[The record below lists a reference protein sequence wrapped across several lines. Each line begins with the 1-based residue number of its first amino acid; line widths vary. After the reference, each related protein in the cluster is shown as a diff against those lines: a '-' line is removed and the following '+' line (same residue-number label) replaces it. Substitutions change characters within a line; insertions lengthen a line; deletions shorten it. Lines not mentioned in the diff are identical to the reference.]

1 MMRSA
6 NCYLPWDA
14 EIIERVQ
21 ETPDIFTWRLRF
33 TDPEIARNYRFM
45 HGQFNML
52 YLFGV
57 GEVAISVM
65 SGDGLNLLH
74 TIRAVGRVT
83 RAMMEL
89 PEGSRVGVRGPFGR
103 GWPLEDARGRDIVF
117 VTAGLGCAP
126 VVSSIRH
133 VVANRRDYGRLVIMQ
148 SVRYRHEALWE
159 PQYAAWRELPDTQ
172 VLLTSSRD
180 KTRWP
185 LWELGRVGVLLDQ
198 AEYDKNNCYVMMCG
212 PDQMMHDTAK
222 TLVAMGVPG
231 ERVFVSLERNMQCA
245 VGHCGHCQMGGKFV
259 CKDGPVFPYPQV
271 AGLMGVEGF

>member
-1 MMRSA
+1 MSVA
-6 NCYLPWDA
+6 NCYLPWEA
-14 EIIERVQ
+14 EIVERTQ

-33 TDPEIARNYRFM
+33 TDPEIARQYTFQ

-52 YLFGV
+52 YLYGV

-65 SGDGLNLLH
+65 SGDGSSLLH

-89 PEGSRVGVRGPFGR
+89 RVGDRVGVRGPFGR
-103 GWPLEDARGRDIVF
+103 GWPLFDARGQDIVF

-126 VVSSIRH
+126 VVSSIRY
-133 VVANRRDYGRLVIMQ
+133 VVANRQDYGRLVIMQ
-148 SVRYRHEALWE
+148 SVRYRHEALWA
-159 PQYAAWRELPDTQ
+159 PQYDAWRELPDTQ

-198 AEYDKNNCYVMMCG
+198 ADYDKNHCYVMMCG
-212 PDQMMHDTAK
+212 PDQMLRDTAK
-222 TLVAMGVPG
+222 TLIGRGVPG
-231 ERVFVSLERNMQCA
+231 PRVFVSLERNMQCA

-259 CKDGPVFPYPQV
+259 CKDGPVFPFPEV
-271 AGLMGVEGF
+271 AALMETEGF